1 MAVEENLKSKRLY
14 KAFLFLLKILPL
26 LLAIISVLNTVL
38 SFFAID
44 LVILTYL
51 GGISFLPILFMYL
64 AAFVFRFCVYHR
76 IFLDYTVVSTAITV
90 YDYYVGIPVTDAG
103 IMTLQLV
110 LFFVACV
117 VALIAHLK
125 HKKHDTNIIK

>member
-64 AAFVFRFCVYHR
+64 AALVFRFCVYHR

>member
-1 MAVEENLKSKRLY
+1 MAAEGNLKSKSLY
-14 KAFLFLLKILPL
+14 KAFLLLLKFLTLIMALCNV
-26 LLAIISVLNTVL
+26 ANTVL
-38 SFFAID
+38 AYFCID
-44 LVILTYL
+44 LVILTYICSV
-51 GGISFLPILFMYL
+51 GFLPLIFMYL
-64 AAFVFRFCVYHR
+64 AAFVFGFCLYHR
-76 IFLDYTVVSTAITV
+76 IFLDYTTTSTCITI

>member
-51 GGISFLPILFMYL
+51 GGISFFPILFMYL

>member
-1 MAVEENLKSKRLY
+1 MAAEENLKSKRLY
-14 KAFLFLLKILPL
+14 KAFLLLLKFLPL
-26 LLAIISVLNTVL
+26 LLALVSVLNTVL
-38 SFFAID
+38 SFFTID
-44 LVILTYL
+44 LVILSYIGSVSL
-51 GGISFLPILFMYL
+51 LPLIFMYL
-64 AAFVFRFCVYHR
+64 AAFVFRFCLYHR
-76 IFLDYTVVSTAITV
+76 IFLDYTVVSTLIAV
-90 YDYYVGIPVTDAG
+90 YDYYIGVPVTDAG

>member
-64 AAFVFRFCVYHR
+64 AALVFRFCVYHR

-125 HKKHDTNIIK
+125 HKKYDTNIIK

>member
-51 GGISFLPILFMYL
+51 GGISFFPILFMYL

-110 LFFVACV
+110 LFFAACV